1 MTVSPL
7 KFLASIA
14 VSSVDKH
21 SVEGET
27 PVLLCNYT
35 DVYYNEII
43 TSDLAFMEA
52 TAAAEQVSRFTLRAG
67 DTLFTKDS
75 ETPEDIAV
83 PAYVPYDLPGIVCG
97 YHLAIARPLSVDPR
111 YLYWALASQVV
122 REQMALA
129 ATGVTRHGLRQDL
142 MGRVPVP
149 TPQQA
154 VQRKIARFLD
164 GEIARINDV
173 LAKKRRLV
181 DLMQERID
189 SEVMGLVGA
198 SELADSNGALLAIPL
213 RHGLVKVNRPAN
225 GPMITA
231 FRDGQVTARA
241 LRRAEGYTESW
252 TDGARVQGVSMGD
265 VVVHGLDGF
274 AGAIGTAEVHGV
286 CSPVYHVCVPSDG
299 GDPHFYGRLLRLL
312 ATAGYLGL
320 FASSTRERAVDFRNW
335 DLFGRIPI
343 PKVDVA
349 DQRRIGER
357 IRRLAPLR
365 LAVEK
370 SASLVAE
377 RKQALITAAVTG
389 QLGLAREIAEG
400 AS

>member
-1 MTVSPL
+1 MTVRPL
-7 KFLASIA
+7 KFLASIE
-14 VSSVDKH
+14 VSNVDKH

-35 DVYYNEII
+35 DVYYNEAI

-52 TAAAEQVSRFTLRAG
+52 TATPEQISRFTLEAG

-83 PAYVPYDLPGIVCG
+83 PAYVANDMPGVLCG
-97 YHLAIARPLSVDPR
+97 YHLAIARPLKVEPR

-122 REQMALA
+122 REQMSLA

-149 TPQQA
+149 VPAQA
-154 VQRKIARFLD
+154 IQRKVARFLD

-189 SEVMGLVGA
+189 SEIMGLVGC
-198 SELADSNGALLAIPL
+198 SELAGSNGTLLAIPL
-213 RHGLVKVNRPAN
+213 RRGLVKVNRPAN

-231 FRDGQVTARA
+231 YRDGQVTARA
-241 LRRAEGYTESW
+241 LRRSDGYTESW
-252 TDGARVQGVSMGD
+252 TDGARVQGVSMRD

-274 AGAIGTAEVHGV
+274 AGAIGTAEVDGV
-286 CSPVYHVCVPSDG
+286 CSPVYHVCVPADG
-299 GDPHFYGRLLRLL
+299 GDSHFYGRLLRLL
-312 ATAGYLGL
+312 ATTGYLGL

-343 PKVDVA
+343 PKVDVG

-365 LAVEK
+365 IVVER
-370 SASLVAE
+370 SAELVQE
-377 RKQALITAAVTG
+377 RKEALITAAVTG
-389 QLGLAREIAEG
+389 QLDLAREIAEE